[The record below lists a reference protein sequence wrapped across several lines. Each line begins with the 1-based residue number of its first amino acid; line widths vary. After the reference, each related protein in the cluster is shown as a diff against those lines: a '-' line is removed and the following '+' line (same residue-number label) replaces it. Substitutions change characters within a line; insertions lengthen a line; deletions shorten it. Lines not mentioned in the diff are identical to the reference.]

1 LSIIILSDDYE
12 AIVKHLGNY
21 LKAGDT
27 KTPNRGR
34 GQRVSKR
41 NLKYESGNDDEEDP
55 SPIKKVIMSYG
66 DNDRVKL
73 YRALFNLPILQ
84 AC

>member
-1 LSIIILSDDYE
+1 M
-12 AIVKHLGNY
+12 KHLGNY
-21 LKAGDT
+21 LKTGDT